1 MTQPTRVAALLA
13 VVVCFSCSC
22 RAAASREQAVGVAAV
37 DITPDYPIRLSGF
50 GFRRT
55 ESEGVNQ
62 RIWAKAIAFGRDEDP
77 GPAVIVTVDSTGV
90 PDFIRSDVADRLS
103 TNAKLDPNRFAIT
116 SSHTHTAPM
125 VSGVLKTLFGRPVNP
140 D

>member
-1 MTQPTRVAALLA
+1 MSQPTRVVVALLAALLLSPA
-13 VVVCFSCSC
+13 PTL
-22 RAAASREQAVGVAAV
+22 ADMPVGVAAV

-62 RIWAKAIAFGRDEDP
+62 RIWAKAIAFGGEASP

-90 PDFIRSDVADRLS
+90 PEFLRRDVADRL
-103 TNAKLDPNRFAIT
+103 
-116 SSHTHTAPM
+116 
-125 VSGVLKTLFGRPVNP
+125 
-140 D
+140 